1 MGEKLGPMIKGPLS
15 VRDMLA
21 WIMGAGSIYFR
32 AHKTEFDYE
41 TRHPGALEYV
51 KETGEADVPELVH
64 IFDHFAHAIG
74 IERAYDYGHQRMTWL
89 ANLFT
94 NWMGDDG
101 FLAKMNGDL
110 RVFNQVGDVTIFEG
124 KVVKKYVEN
133 GKCCVDI
140 EAWAKNQKDEWSM
153 PPGLSTVILPSRRHG
168 PVVYP
173 DPPASLVEDVKIAR
187 PLEEM
192 IREGLI

>member
-1 MGEKLGPMIKGPLS
+1 MIKGPLS
-15 VRDMLA
+15 VRGMLA
-21 WIMGAGSIYFR
+21 WITGAGSIYFGLTKRSSIIDKASGR
-32 AHKTEFDYE
+32 A
-41 TRHPGALEYV
+41 
-51 KETGEADVPELVH
+51 
-64 IFDHFAHAIG
+64 G
-74 IERAYDYGHQRMTWL
+74 IRERDRRGGCPRAGSYIRPFCPCDLDRARLRLRPPRMTWL

-153 PPGLSTVILPSRRHG
+153 PPGLSTVNLPSRRHG

-173 DPPASLVEDVKIAR
+173 DPPASLVEDIKIAR